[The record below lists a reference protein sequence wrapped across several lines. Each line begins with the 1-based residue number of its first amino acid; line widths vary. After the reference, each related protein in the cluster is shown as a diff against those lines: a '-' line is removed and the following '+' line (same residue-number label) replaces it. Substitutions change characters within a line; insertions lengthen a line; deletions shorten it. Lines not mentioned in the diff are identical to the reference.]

1 MPQAVAATFAFLA
14 SGTALAT
21 IANIG
26 ISIGVNFALAKI
38 NQPKGPKP
46 RDLQTQIRSGAAER
60 MAHFGRVRVS
70 GSLMFSDYHYFPD
83 DITVFGIT
91 IPRGTNRAYVL
102 LAISTGEVSG
112 VDQWFLDGKKVSV
125 NAQGWVQTSP
135 WRNRVRLRLRTGGGA
150 EINGGDWADLRAAF
164 PERWTADHRLR
175 GVATILGEFNSVDA
189 EDVADVYPGGRPPE
203 ISAVIRGMPCIEP
216 ATGNYSFTTNPVRH
230 LLHFLSTAGVGKIP
244 LAEFDLS
251 IWDQA
256 RVDCIDNLPTLT
268 GPTRPRYDGGGS
280 FSLNEAA
287 KDVARRILDSVA
299 GDIYITPEGLI
310 GIRVGKY
317 RAPAFTIDDSKI
329 VSMDFG
335 LGRKEMNRVTTLV
348 PEYVEPELFYTET
361 TADPWENA
369 RAIARFG
376 EPKPRELSVLWC
388 QHHGQARAV
397 AKIEAARQN
406 PLLTASVKLRFWGL
420 LLMGEERVMM
430 NRPERFINNVPM
442 RIRTMTIDLE
452 GSDGIVSAELESE
465 EVASFAWQGFEE
477 GQRPRT
483 PDRSVNGRPVIDAPL
498 ITDITINRNGGV
510 LFLSGTVPDE
520 PGRSFGV
527 QYRKS
532 TGGPWVRAA
541 FNQDNGYWRTPD
553 LEDGQNYDIRA
564 RRFRSGLSAF
574 TWERGNDDQT
584 SFSNWTTITNIAVI
598 RDNNAPGN
606 PQIVSV
612 EVVGSQ
618 LQFSF
623 RPDLGA
629 NYNNTQ
635 LWRGTGTFADA
646 TSIRTY
652 YDQSSVVSGTVTVTS
667 GSQNYWLRSGNGS
680 GVNSAPVF
688 LGNY

>member
-21 IANIG
+21 IANIA

-46 RDLQTQIRSGAAER
+46 RDLQTQIRSGSAER

-70 GSLMFSDYHYFPD
+70 GALMFADYKYFSDGL
-83 DITVFGIT
+83 TAFGIE
-91 IPRGTNRAYVL
+91 IPKGTNKAYVL
-102 LAISTGEVSG
+102 LAISTGEISG
-112 VDQWFLDGKKVSV
+112 IDEWFLDGKRVTV
-125 NAQGWVQTSP
+125 NSEGWVQTAP
-135 WRNRVRLRLRTGGGA
+135 WRNIVRLRYRSGGGA
-150 EINGGDWADLRAAF
+150 EINGGAWNELRASF
-164 PERWTADHRLR
+164 PDRWTANHRLR
-175 GVATILGEFNSVDA
+175 GVATILGEFDAVDP

-203 ISAVIRGMPCIEP
+203 ISATVRGMPCYEP

-230 LLHFLSTAGVGKIP
+230 LLHYLSTVGTGKIP
-244 LAEFDLS
+244 IEEFDLS

-268 GPTRPRYDGGGS
+268 GGTRPRYDGGGS
-280 FSLNEAA
+280 FSLNEPA
-287 KDVARRILDSVA
+287 KDVARRILDSIA
-299 GDIYITPEGLI
+299 GEIYTTPDGLI

-329 VSMDFG
+329 VGMDFG

-348 PEYVEPELFYTET
+348 PEYVEPSLFYTET

-420 LLMGEERVMM
+420 LLMGEERVFM
-430 NRPERFINNVPM
+430 NRPDRFINNVPM
-442 RIRTMTIDLE
+442 RIRSMTINLE
-452 GSDGIVSAELESE
+452 GTEGVVSAELESE
-465 EVASFAWQGFEE
+465 DASSFSWQGFEE
-477 GQRPRT
+477 GQKPSAPERA
-483 PDRSVNGRPVIDAPL
+483 VNGRPALTPPL
-498 ITDITINRNGGV
+498 ITDVTINRNGGV
-510 LFLSGTVPDE
+510 LFLSGNVE
-520 PGRSFGV
+520 LEAGRGFGV

-532 TGGPWVRAA
+532 TGGPWVRAS
-541 FNQDNGYWRTPD
+541 FNYDNGYWRTPD

-564 RRFRSGLSAF
+564 RRFRLGLNSLS
-574 TWERGNDDQT
+574 WERGSDDLT
-584 SFSNWTTITNIAVI
+584 SFSNWTTLSNIAVV
-598 RDNNAPGN
+598 RDNTAPGN
-606 PQIVSV
+606 PQINSV
-612 EVVGSQ
+612 EVVGNQ

-629 NYNNTQ
+629 NYSNTQ
-635 LWRGTGTFADA
+635 LWRGTGTFANA

-652 YDQSSVVSGTVTVTS
+652 YEQSSIVSGAVGLS
-667 GSQNYWLRSGNGS
+667 AEPQNYWLRSGNGS
-680 GVNSAPVF
+680 GVTSAPVF